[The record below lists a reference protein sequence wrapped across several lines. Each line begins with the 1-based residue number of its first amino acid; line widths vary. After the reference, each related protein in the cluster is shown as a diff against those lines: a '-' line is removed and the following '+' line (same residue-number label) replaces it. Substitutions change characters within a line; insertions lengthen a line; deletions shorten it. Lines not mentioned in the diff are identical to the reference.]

1 MNLLEEMAKAVIE
14 GGEEEAVS
22 LAKKGLSMGID
33 PTEAI
38 EKGFGEGMREVGRL
52 FDKLE
57 IFLPQVILSA
67 DAMTAGVEIFR
78 QEMASR
84 GGEAPRKTVLLG
96 TIQGDVHDIG
106 KNIIKIMLETNGF
119 KVYDLGRDVPVS
131 QFVDKVRELSP
142 DIIGVSALMTTTMV
156 HMPKLIEA
164 LKEAGLRGKAKV
176 MVGGAPVL
184 PEWAKEIGADGYGGS
199 AMEAVEVAK
208 RLAGI

>member
-1 MNLLEEMAKAVIE
+1 MAA
-14 GGEEEAVS
+14 
-22 LAKKGLSMGID
+22 
-33 PTEAI
+33 
-38 EKGFGEGMREVGRL
+38 
-52 FDKLE
+52 
-57 IFLPQVILSA
+57 
-67 DAMTAGVEIFR
+67 
-78 QEMASR
+78 R
-84 GGEAPRKTVLLG
+84 GGEVPRKTVLLG

-131 QFVDKVRELSP
+131 QFIDKVRELSP
-142 DIIGVSALMTTTMV
+142 DIVGVSALMTTTMV

-164 LKEAGLRGKAKV
+164 LKEAGLRGKTKV

-208 RLAGI
+208 RLAGL